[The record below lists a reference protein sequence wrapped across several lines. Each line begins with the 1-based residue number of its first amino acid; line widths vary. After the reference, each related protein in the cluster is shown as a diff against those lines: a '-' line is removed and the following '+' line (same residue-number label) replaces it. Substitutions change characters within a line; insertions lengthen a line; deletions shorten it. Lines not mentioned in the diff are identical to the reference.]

1 MRVAGAAT
9 RRLGQCPVWAA
20 SDLPPFRARVIYS
33 LSSSHSGPSALRS
46 SCAFARGAP
55 LDPGRL
61 RRPWETSNSPKPS
74 RGFQPEK
81 GRFRPP
87 LSSPLADGHSPSPP
101 APPGSLSSWDQR
113 GGLPLSGHSTART
126 IRHLSLHPF
135 RRLRR
140 LIQDCRGT
148 RLRPIPEIRDR
159 RLRGSA
165 IVPKRP
171 FVKHTSI
178 RCSRLPVCSIWPT
191 FWHSR
196 QDYSL
201 PVVYRLIHI
210 GRAKTTRLPTDS

>member
-1 MRVAGAAT
+1 MKGT
-9 RRLGQCPVWAA
+9 GP
-20 SDLPPFRARVIYS
+20 
-33 LSSSHSGPSALRS
+33 LSSSHFGPSVLRS

-74 RGFQPEK
+74 RSFQPEK

-148 RLRPIPEIRDR
+148 RLRPRPAFHRPVKMLR
-159 RLRGSA
+159 SHPALPTLAASAKSRWQRTGGVRTNPTLGFRALLAQHPLAAAARLLLQCG
-165 IVPKRP
+165 
-171 FVKHTSI
+171 
-178 RCSRLPVCSIWPT
+178 
-191 FWHSR
+191 
-196 QDYSL
+196 
-201 PVVYRLIHI
+201 VYRHY
-210 GRAKTTRLPTDS
+210 DHS